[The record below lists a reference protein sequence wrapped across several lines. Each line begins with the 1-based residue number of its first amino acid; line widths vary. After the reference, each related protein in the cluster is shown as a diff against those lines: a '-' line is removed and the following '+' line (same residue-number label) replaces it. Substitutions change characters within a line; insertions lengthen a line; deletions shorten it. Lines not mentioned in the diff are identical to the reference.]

1 MVLAAFIGLFIKHEI
16 HTLASEHVPVD
27 VKRYL
32 AKQSISVLRKIS
44 DCDNVMK
51 RPLEMT
57 LNHIFI

>member
-1 MVLAAFIGLFIKHEI
+1 MRLIPL
-16 HTLASEHVPVD
+16 LLPLHVPAD
-27 VKRYL
+27 VNKYL

-51 RPLEMT
+51 RPLEVT